1 MNLPV
6 IAVVFLLVWP
16 VHGSVADATPTP
28 AAMAP
33 FGMPAIHPVQW
44 QGVTLGENIDA
55 VRARL
60 GTPEF
65 NRKVILGSM
74 LVEYPLHGG
83 EGTLLLETTEHTVTS
98 IRVEAASPK
107 DLQLPIGDP
116 FGVNLGDS
124 LTRLLTVR
132 GEPTRSD
139 DDGPEDS
146 NSIYGPA
153 SENRWVYSIHSG
165 VVVGITLV
173 APKPPPPPP
182 NVPFGHSGITLS
194 GTPAPH
200 RGTTIRGTPKPSP
213 IAVAAPKSSP
223 TPLPGV
229 ALSTPVPVPTT
240 SPTPVPGLAV
250 APPTPAP
257 GPGRSHPTPTPLPSA
272 SPNLTAMTPPISA
285 TEGPVGPSAAPSGA
299 TPAASAT
306 TLADGS
312 SVQTAIVVRAP
323 DQATGFD
330 YMYKFIESI
339 ECGGSAHYN
348 FVDQSIISQNRH
360 NYAKIIAECPPTHER
375 RAFYFDITYIFT
387 RSER

>member
-1 MNLPV
+1 MNLLV
-6 IAVVFLLVWP
+6 IAVVLSFVWP
-16 VHGSVADATPTP
+16 LRSGSVAEATPTP

-33 FGMPAIHPVQW
+33 FGMPAIHSVQW
-44 QGVTLGENIDA
+44 QGVALGENIDA

-60 GTPEF
+60 GAPEF

-74 LVEYPLHGG
+74 LVEYPIHGG
-83 EGTLLLETTEHTVTS
+83 EGTLLLETTEHIVTS

-116 FGVNLGDS
+116 FGVNLGDG
-124 LTRLLTVR
+124 LTRLLAVR

-173 APKPPPPPP
+173 APKPPPPI
-182 NVPFGHSGITLS
+182 VPYGHSGITLS
-194 GTPAPH
+194 GTPVPH
-200 RGTTIRGTPKPSP
+200 HGTTIKGTPKPS
-213 IAVAAPKSSP
+213 VAATGGSKASP

-229 ALSTPVPVPTT
+229 ALATPVPTPTT
-240 SPTPVPGLAV
+240 SPTPVPGV
-250 APPTPAP
+250 ALVPPTPAP
-257 GPGRSHPTPTPLPSA
+257 EPARPQPTPLPSA
-272 SPNLTAMTPPISA
+272 TPKQTAMTPPVSA
-285 TEGPVGPSAAPSGA
+285 TEGPVLPSAQPPGA
-299 TPAASAT
+299 TPAPSAT
-306 TLADGS
+306 PVADGS

-330 YMYKFIESI
+330 YMYKFIEAI
-339 ECGGSAHYN
+339 ECGNGSAHYT
-348 FVDQSIISQNRH
+348 FVDQSILSQNRH
-360 NYAKIIAECPPTHER
+360 NYAKIIGECPPTHER

-387 RSER
+387 KSER